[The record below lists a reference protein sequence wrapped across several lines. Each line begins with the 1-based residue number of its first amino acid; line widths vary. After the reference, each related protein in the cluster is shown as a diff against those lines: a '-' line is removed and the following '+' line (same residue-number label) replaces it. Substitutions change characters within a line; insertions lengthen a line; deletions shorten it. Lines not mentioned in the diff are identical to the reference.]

1 MAQETNIVAEP
12 RTVHGSS
19 AARRLR
25 RSGLVP
31 AVLATTGG
39 ETELLQLNAH
49 DFEREVARH
58 SNPQFIA
65 HIACGGSVRTA
76 LVRELQRNGITGRI
90 EHADFGEI
98 DPARKLHVHIQLQL
112 LGDPV
117 GVRAE
122 NGVLEQH
129 VRSIVVSCLPKD
141 AIETLPVDVSELH
154 KGDDIKVKDLA
165 LDAEKF
171 TVVGDTELSICGV
184 ADATEEVAAAP
195 AAAGVTVKEIWAKVM
210 RNTPPPRA
218 KCSAAPHS
226 RGRPLSRASRRMH
239 RPMTVRETVSAA
251 RW

>member
-165 LDAEKF
+165 LDAESAKIKGYESPV
-171 TVVGDTELSICGV
+171 TGKTDILVVPSMSAGNIMVKALIEFAG
-184 ADATEEVAAAP
+184 AKM
-195 AAAGVTVKEIWAKVM
+195 AGVVIG
-210 RNTPPPRA
+210 A
-218 KCSAAPHS
+218 KCPIALNSRSASFEEKYNSLLVCALMS
-226 RGRPLSRASRRMH
+226 GGKGAK
-239 RPMTVRETVSAA
+239 A
-251 RW
+251 

>member
-1 MAQETNIVAEP
+1 MAQETNIAAEP
-12 RTVHGSS
+12 RSVHGSS

-31 AVLATTGG
+31 AVLATTKG
-39 ETELLQLNAH
+39 ETELLQLDAH

-58 SNPQFIA
+58 ANPQFIA
-65 HIACGGSVRTA
+65 HLSLGGSVRTA

-90 EHADFGEI
+90 THADFGEI
-98 DPARKLHVHIQLQL
+98 DPAKKLHVHIQLQL

-141 AIETLPVDVSELH
+141 AIETLPVDVSGLH

-165 LDAEKF
+165 LDTSKF
-171 TVVGDTELSICGV
+171 AVVGDTELSVCGV

-195 AAAGVTVKEIWAKVM
+195 AASPADA
-210 RNTPPPRA
+210 A
-218 KCSAAPHS
+218 AAP
-226 RGRPLSRASRRMH
+226 
-239 RPMTVRETVSAA
+239 AA
-251 RW
+251 GDKAAAPAAAAPAAKAPAKK

>member
-25 RSGLVP
+25 RAGYVP
-31 AVLATTGG
+31 AVLATTKG

-65 HIACGGSVRTA
+65 HIALGGAVRTA

-90 EHADFGEI
+90 AHADFGEI
-98 DPARKLHVHIQLQL
+98 DPAKKLHVHIQLQL

-122 NGVLEQH
+122 NGVLEQQL
-129 VRSIVVSCLPKD
+129 RSIVVSCLPKD
-141 AIETLPVDVSELH
+141 AIETLPVDVSALH

-165 LDAEKF
+165 LDPEKF
-171 TVVGDTELSICGV
+171 TVVGDTELPVCNV
-184 ADATEEVAAAP
+184 ADATAEVAAAP
-195 AAAGVTVKEIWAKVM
+195 AAAA
-210 RNTPPPRA
+210 A
-218 KCSAAPHS
+218 ADAAAAP
-226 RGRPLSRASRRMH
+226 
-239 RPMTVRETVSAA
+239 AA
-251 RW
+251 AAADAKKAPAKK

>member
-25 RSGLVP
+25 RSGIVP
-31 AVLATTGG
+31 AVLATTKG
-39 ETELLQLNAH
+39 ETELLQLDAH

-58 SNPQFIA
+58 ANPQFIA
-65 HIACGGSVRTA
+65 HISCGGNVRTA

-98 DPARKLHVHIQLQL
+98 DPAKKLHVHIQLQL

-129 VRSIVVSCLPKD
+129 VRSVVVSCLPKD
-141 AIETLPVDVSELH
+141 AIETLPVDVSGLH

-165 LDAEKF
+165 LDASKF
-171 TVVGDTELSICGV
+171 TVVGDVELSVCGV
-184 ADATEEVAAAP
+184 ADATEDVVAAPAAAPAADAAAAPAAAAAAP
-195 AAAGVTVKEIWAKVM
+195 AAAGADKKAPAK
-210 RNTPPPRA
+210 
-218 KCSAAPHS
+218 K
-226 RGRPLSRASRRMH
+226 
-239 RPMTVRETVSAA
+239 
-251 RW
+251 